1 MCYHASKDGYDLYF
15 TPGPKANKK
24 GARIW
29 HTKKVK
35 EQLSKEVRK
44 NLLFLHAITG
54 CDTRSRLYGV
64 GKATVQKKF
73 ENVPIFKEQAN
84 VFSCHSAVSD
94 VVTAGEKALVSLFGA
109 EKLAS
114 KTPHI

>member
-64 GKATVQKKF
+64 GKATAQKKF

-94 VVTAGEKALVSLFGA
+94 VVKHLYHFLVV
-109 EKLAS
+109 KN
-114 KTPHI
+114 

>member
-35 EQLSKEVRK
+35 EQLSKEVCK

-54 CDTRSRLYGV
+54 CDTKSRLHGV
-64 GKATVQKKF
+64 GKATV
-73 ENVPIFKEQAN
+73 
-84 VFSCHSAVSD
+84 
-94 VVTAGEKALVSLFGA
+94 
-109 EKLAS
+109 
-114 KTPHI
+114 